1 MVDGYCIGCDYLDTD
16 LVACVYI
23 LQTGRSRAFSMKQP
37 AGTGCTC
44 REAGNSKRGQRAVIS
59 DEIRACM
66 IQKYE
71 KDEQRRESI
80 KRLHADGLTDTQ
92 IARETGCTVSAVKRW
107 RKVNSLPANMHLAY
121 LPNNGIVKLRLS
133 GTGDDKELLE
143 HDMDERLQDLLP
155 LLRAERHQLRRG
167 SQGQHRSRQV
177 RGLRPLHRHL

>member
-16 LVACVYI
+16 LMACVYI
-23 LQTGRSRAFSMKQP
+23 LQTGRSRAFTMMQP
-37 AGTGCTC
+37 GGTGCTC

-92 IARETGCTVSAVKRW
+92 IARETGCTVSAVKHW
-107 RKVNSLPANMHLAY
+107 RKVNSLPANRKRDSTSAALTDMYAKGYTDKQMAEQSFKLAKHK
-121 LPNNGIVKLRLS
+121 GVAAKCS
-133 GTGDDKELLE
+133 GEGGN
-143 HDMDERLQDLLP
+143 Q
-155 LLRAERHQLRRG
+155 
-167 SQGQHRSRQV
+167 
-177 RGLRPLHRHL
+177 

>member
-16 LVACVYI
+16 LMACVYI
-23 LQTGRSRAFSMKQP
+23 LQTGRSRAFTMMQLG
-37 AGTGCTC
+37 GTGCTC

-92 IARETGCTVSAVKRW
+92 IARETGCTVSAVKHW
-107 RKVNSLPANMHLAY
+107 RKVNSLPANRKRDSTSAALTDMYAKGYTDKQMAERLGLPPSRVSNWRSTKGL
-121 LPNNGIVKLRLS
+121 LPNAP
-133 GTGDDKELLE
+133 KEE
-143 HDMDERLQDLLP
+143 NHDNK
-155 LLRAERHQLRRG
+155 
-167 SQGQHRSRQV
+167 
-177 RGLRPLHRHL
+177 

>member
-16 LVACVYI
+16 LMACVYI
-23 LQTGRSRAFSMKQP
+23 LQTGRSRAFTMMQP
-37 AGTGCTC
+37 GGTGCTC

-92 IARETGCTVSAVKRW
+92 IARETGCTVSAVKHW
-107 RKVNSLPANMHLAY
+107 RKVNSLPANRKRDSTSAALIRSADRYVRERVYGQADGRAARPAAKQSFKLAKHK
-121 LPNNGIVKLRLS
+121 GVAAKCS
-133 GTGDDKELLE
+133 GEGGN
-143 HDMDERLQDLLP
+143 Q
-155 LLRAERHQLRRG
+155 
-167 SQGQHRSRQV
+167 
-177 RGLRPLHRHL
+177 